1 MTMVTMSPNSST
13 PDDDDDV
20 GDYDYDSV
28 DGPDDDYDS
37 VDGHDDNDGEH
48 SNMSK
53 SAHYC
58 SASFSK
64 TGPSCRPAL
73 GYTTHSTFC

>member
-1 MTMVTMSPNSST
+1 MTISPNPLTHDADDGSVVDDDDKSV
-13 PDDDDDV
+13 DDDDD
-20 GDYDYDSV
+20 
-28 DGPDDDYDS
+28 DDD
-37 VDGHDDNDGEH
+37 DGEH

-64 TGPSCRPAL
+64 TGPSCRLAV
-73 GYTTHSTFC
+73 GYTTQSTFS